1 MFKPNAR
8 SGDGGLAEID
18 RRRRET
24 GSFERSREHG
34 REVCPDHSKLYL
46 NLRSNP

>member
-8 SGDGGLAEID
+8 SGDEGLAEIE

-24 GSFERSREHG
+24 ESFERSREHG
-34 REVCPDHSKLYL
+34 REVCPDRPNLNL